1 MSGRIGVTYQVNED
15 TMAYVTYSEGFQS
28 GGFFGRNQNVS
39 DFKNTYDPEF
49 AKTLAVGVK
58 SLLLDK
64 RLQLNAEYFRNDFE
78 DKQEN
83 TIKLDPTTRTVVTV
97 IDNVAGVLYEGLEVE
112 MRALVSENFEAFLN
126 VGFLDAE
133 YDGFIADLD
142 GADADG
148 NLVLTNNDYLTPKF
162 SPETTYSFGGTYSV
176 DVGPGE
182 LSLFAKYSFVDEQ
195 ESTTTNIEIGKV
207 PSIEKIDV
215 SLTYRWDNYKISA
228 YGRNLT
234 DEVVIPVRDI
244 SSLMIFGS
252 PSVGTVYGFTVQ
264 AEF

>member
-1 MSGRIGVTYQVNED
+1 M
-15 TMAYVTYSEGFQS
+15 
-28 GGFFGRNQNVS
+28 
-39 DFKNTYDPEF
+39 PP
-49 AKTLAVGVK
+49 LAAVRRASPI
-58 SLLLDK
+58 SLAP
-64 RLQLNAEYFRNDFE
+64 AE
-78 DKQEN
+78 
-83 TIKLDPTTRTVVTV
+83 
-97 IDNVAGVLYEGLEVE
+97 
-112 MRALVSENFEAFLN
+112 
-126 VGFLDAE
+126 
-133 YDGFIADLD
+133 
-142 GADADG
+142 
-148 NLVLTNNDYLTPKF
+148 PKF

-215 SLTYRWDNYKISA
+215 SLTYRWGNYKISA